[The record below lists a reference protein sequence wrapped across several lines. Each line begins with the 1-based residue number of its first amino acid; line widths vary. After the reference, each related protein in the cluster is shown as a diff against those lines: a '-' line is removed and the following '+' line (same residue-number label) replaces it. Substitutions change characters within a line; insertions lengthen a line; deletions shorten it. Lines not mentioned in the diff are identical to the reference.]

1 MMLWTLSLGEAHT
14 SISTPGNMRVLVL
27 LRFVEDSPMITKA
40 APALSRSESPLD
52 LQAVERFEDGVVQLR
67 YRVQNH
73 S

>member
-1 MMLWTLSLGEAHT
+1 
-14 SISTPGNMRVLVL
+14 V
-27 LRFVEDSPMITKA
+27 
-40 APALSRSESPLD
+40 PLD